1 MTSQTNAIRT
11 VLLIVIVI
19 LLGQVGWQ
27 AWRIEG
33 LKAELG
39 FTERHLE
46 ERAGELA
53 AARLTG
59 RREEIVR
66 AARWLHEFYGSADGL
81 RRPNGLWLSEQKQP
95 DFEAL
100 GAWVFD
106 VYLNARLNGASDAD
120 ARQAIVDAI
129 KGTDEWR
136 QAHSARD

>member
-1 MTSQTNAIRT
+1 MTNHRNPVQM
-11 VLLIVIVI
+11 VLLFVIVI

-27 AWRIEG
+27 VWRIET

-39 FTERHLE
+39 FTKRHLE

-53 AARLTG
+53 AERLSG
-59 RREEIVR
+59 RREDIVR
-66 AARWLHEFYGSADGL
+66 AAQWLHEFYGSAEGL
-81 RRPNGLWLSEQKQP
+81 RRPEGLWLSQQKQP

-106 VYLNARLNGASDAD
+106 VYLSARVNGASDAD

-136 QAHSARD
+136 RAHARP